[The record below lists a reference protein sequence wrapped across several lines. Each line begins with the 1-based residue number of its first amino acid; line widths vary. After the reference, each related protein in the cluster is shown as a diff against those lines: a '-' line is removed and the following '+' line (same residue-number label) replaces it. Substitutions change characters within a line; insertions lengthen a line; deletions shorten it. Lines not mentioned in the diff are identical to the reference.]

1 MRPLRSASACAE
13 LMQAAQASV
22 PRLPRGV
29 ANETWVSLDAA
40 MYSTCGPR
48 ASLAMPSRLRVSLA
62 VLVGSPQA

>member
-1 MRPLRSASACAE
+1 MRPLRSASAPAA
-13 LMQAAQASV
+13 LMHAAQASV

-29 ANETWVSLDAA
+29 ANETCVSFDAA

-48 ASLAMPSRLRVSLA
+48 VSLAMVARLRVSLA